1 MTTTEIIDALEKRG
15 WTQSD
20 LAKKLCMSKDALNRV
35 LTGKAALR
43 PTLSAHIELLLNS
56 TKEQLIMFKLT
67 YPEALCQSWLP
78 GWDELSPEQR
88 QKGIEAVL
96 MEAAR
101 LVAEEKEREMTE
113 EEIAQLK
120 EFCST
125 LRGPAREFD
134 GDAED
139 LEAAEGE

>member
-1 MTTTEIIDALEKRG
+1 MNIEEIKQAIKARG
-15 WTQSD
+15 WSN
-20 LAKKLCMSKDALNRV
+20 KKLAQLLNV
-35 LTGKAALR
+35 HVVTLNLILSGKNKLTDQLR
-43 PTLSAHIELLLNS
+43 AHIELLLNS
-56 TKEQLIMFKLT
+56 TQEQLIMFKLT

-96 MEAAR
+96 LEAAR
-101 LVAEEKEREMTE
+101 LAVEETEREMTE
-113 EEIAQLK
+113 EEIEKLK

-125 LRGPAREFD
+125 LRGPSREFD

-139 LEAAEGE
+139 LEAAENE

>member
-1 MTTTEIIDALEKRG
+1 
-15 WTQSD
+15 
-20 LAKKLCMSKDALNRV
+20 
-35 LTGKAALR
+35 
-43 PTLSAHIELLLNS
+43 
-56 TKEQLIMFKLT
+56 MFKLT

-125 LRGPAREFD
+125 LRGPSREFD

-139 LEAAEGE
+139 LEAAENE